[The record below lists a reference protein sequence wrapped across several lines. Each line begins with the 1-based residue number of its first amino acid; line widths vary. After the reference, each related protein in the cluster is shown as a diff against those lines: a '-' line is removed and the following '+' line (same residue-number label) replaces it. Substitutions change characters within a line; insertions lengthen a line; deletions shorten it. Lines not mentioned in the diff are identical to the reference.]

1 MSFKE
6 QEASIHY
13 EKLDGKDVPFIKP
26 EVWVTLTNTETG
38 KEYESDKEAD
48 DDVNDVNT
56 PTKKEHIKR
65 DGELRIAEIPLG
77 SASK

>member
-6 QEASIHY
+6 QEASLHY

-38 KEYESDKEAD
+38 KEYQSDKEAD
-48 DDVNDVNT
+48 DDVNDANT
-56 PTKKEHIKR
+56 ATKKEHIKR
-65 DGELRIAEIPLG
+65 DVELRIAEIPLG

>member
-6 QEASIHY
+6 QEASVHY

-26 EVWVTLTNTETG
+26 EVWVTITNTETG
-38 KEYESDKEAD
+38 QEYKSDEEAD
-48 DDVNDVNT
+48 NDVKDNNT
-56 PTKKEHIKR
+56 ITKQEHIRR
-65 DGELRIAEIPLG
+65 DVELRIAEIPLG

>member
-6 QEASIHY
+6 QEASLHY

-38 KEYESDKEAD
+38 QEYQSDTEAD
-48 DDVNDVNT
+48 NDVNDANT
-56 PTKKEHIKR
+56 ATKKEHIKR
-65 DGELRIAEIPLG
+65 DVELRIAEIPLG

>member
-13 EKLDGKDVPFIKP
+13 EQLDGKEVPFIKP

-38 KEYESDKEAD
+38 KEYQSDKEAD
-48 DDVNDVNT
+48 DDINDVNSA
-56 PTKKEHIKR
+56 TKKEHIRR
-65 DGELRIAEIPLG
+65 DVELRIAEIPLG

>member
-6 QEASIHY
+6 QEASIQY

-38 KEYESDKEAD
+38 KEYQSDKEAD
-48 DDVNDVNT
+48 DDVNAAST
-56 PTKKEHIKR
+56 ATKKEHIRR
-65 DGELRIAEIPLG
+65 DVELRIAELPLG

>member
-6 QEASIHY
+6 QEASVHY

-38 KEYESDKEAD
+38 KEYQSDKEAD
-48 DDVNDVNT
+48 DDVNDSNT
-56 PTKKEHIKR
+56 ATKKEHIKR
-65 DGELRIAEIPLG
+65 DVELRIAEIPLG

>member
-6 QEASIHY
+6 QEASIQY

-26 EVWVTLTNTETG
+26 EVWVTITNTETG
-38 KEYESDKEAD
+38 QEYKSDKEAD
-48 DDVNDVNT
+48 NDVKDNNT
-56 PTKKEHIKR
+56 ITKQEHIRR
-65 DGELRIAEIPLG
+65 DVELRIAEIPLG

>member
-6 QEASIHY
+6 QEASLHY

-38 KEYESDKEAD
+38 KEYQSDKEAD
-48 DDVNDVNT
+48 NDVNDSNT
-56 PTKKEHIKR
+56 ATKKEHIKR
-65 DGELRIAEIPLG
+65 DVELRIAEIPLG

>member
-6 QEASIHY
+6 QEASVHY

-26 EVWVTLTNTETG
+26 EVWITLTNTQTG
-38 KEYESDKEAD
+38 KEYQSDKEAD
-48 DDVNDVNT
+48 DDVNDANT
-56 PTKKEHIKR
+56 ATKKDHIRR
-65 DGELRIAEIPLG
+65 DVELRIAEIPLG

>member
-6 QEASIHY
+6 QEASIQY
-13 EKLDGKDVPFIKP
+13 EKLDGKNVPFIKP

-38 KEYESDKEAD
+38 KEYQSDKEAD
-48 DDVNDVNT
+48 DDVNDANT
-56 PTKKEHIKR
+56 TTKKEHIKR
-65 DGELRIAEIPLG
+65 DVELRIAEIHLG

>member
-6 QEASIHY
+6 QEASLHY
-13 EKLDGKDVPFIKP
+13 EKLDGKDVPFITP

-38 KEYESDKEAD
+38 KEYQSDKEAD
-48 DDVNDVNT
+48 DDVNDANT
-56 PTKKEHIKR
+56 ATKKEHIKR
-65 DGELRIAEIPLG
+65 DVELRIAEISLG

>member
-6 QEASIHY
+6 QEASLQY
-13 EKLDGKDVPFIKP
+13 EKLDGKEVPFIKP

-38 KEYESDKEAD
+38 KEYQSDKEAD
-48 DDVNDVNT
+48 DDVNDAST
-56 PTKKEHIKR
+56 ATKKEHIRR
-65 DGELRIAEIPLG
+65 DVELRIAEIPLG

>member
-6 QEASIHY
+6 QEASLHY

-38 KEYESDKEAD
+38 KEYQSDKEAD
-48 DDVNDVNT
+48 DDVNDSNT
-56 PTKKEHIKR
+56 ATKKEHIKR
-65 DGELRIAEIPLG
+65 DVELRIAEIPLG

>member
-6 QEASIHY
+6 KEASIQY

-38 KEYESDKEAD
+38 KEYQSDKEAD
-48 DDVNDVNT
+48 DDVNDANT
-56 PTKKEHIKR
+56 TTKKEHIKR
-65 DGELRIAEIPLG
+65 DVELRIAEIPLG

>member
-6 QEASIHY
+6 QEASVHY

-38 KEYESDKEAD
+38 KEYQSDKEAD
-48 DDVNDVNT
+48 DDVNDANT
-56 PTKKEHIKR
+56 ATKKEHIKR
-65 DGELRIAEIPLG
+65 DVELRIAEIPLG

>member
-13 EKLDGKDVPFIKP
+13 EQLDGKEVPFIKP

-38 KEYESDKEAD
+38 KEYQSDKEAD
-48 DDVNDVNT
+48 DDVNDVNSA
-56 PTKKEHIKR
+56 TKKEHIRR
-65 DGELRIAEIPLG
+65 DVELRIAEIPLG

>member
-38 KEYESDKEAD
+38 KEYKSDKEAD

-56 PTKKEHIKR
+56 ASKKEHIKR
-65 DGELRIAEIPLG
+65 DVELRIAEIPLG

>member
-38 KEYESDKEAD
+38 KEYKSDKEAD

-65 DGELRIAEIPLG
+65 DVELRIAEIPLG

>member
-6 QEASIHY
+6 QEASLHY

-38 KEYESDKEAD
+38 KEYQSDKEAD
-48 DDVNDVNT
+48 DDVNDAT
-56 PTKKEHIKR
+56 TATKKEHIKR
-65 DGELRIAEIPLG
+65 DVELRIAEIPLG

>member
-38 KEYESDKEAD
+38 KEYKSDKEAD

-56 PTKKEHIKR
+56 ATKKEHIKR
-65 DGELRIAEIPLG
+65 DVELRIAEIPLG